1 MNKTEFK
8 NLIEECIREV
18 NEERDR
24 VYLTDNEVAFILK
37 ENYVPAKRD
46 RLLQEGK
53 KKMSYA
59 EAEAMLREE
68 FEQQVDF
75 VESHRLFKEAALRG
89 PGGRFAKKT
98 PPPETTTG
106 SSATTYTTNVDASA
120 GGKTPKGKKGK
131 PAKGGGGRRGK
142 NTPAPAPTGKG
153 GRKGRMDLTG
163 GNAKKR
169 NSPARKKT
177 AQQVGQLTVKLA
189 IDNFAKKNPKE
200 LAALLKRLKA
210 LEAQGT
216 RIEDSLKK
224 LLDSPKVKKAKE
236 KIVPEIAETPPAPIK
251 PGQVPGAAP
260 GGFFSRM
267 VNFVKDN
274 KGTILGTLGT
284 IAAIGGAAA
293 LSSTG
298 LGAMLAPALSSKT
311 VRNALMGGAF
321 GMIGGTIRGKMKGDS
336 WKDSLKQGL
345 KTGAKAMAG
354 GALVGLGQDALGGMF
369 SGGDSS
375 GVTNRATSPDLGWS
389 GDDGTGEPVDHT
401 SQYNYAD
408 SDGGGE
414 PVDHTSQYNYADSD
428 GGGEPVDH
436 TSQYNYADNPDD
448 MKLRGLVPPS
458 ATSDIDTAT
467 INPETGDYYTDAEI
481 ADMKNAPTDPNDP
494 YHSDNYQPAGGGGA
508 APADDTYRRGYEQD
522 MDMARNTELEPD
534 NPGDQSIDT
543 SGGMP
548 PGQNEPESAD
558 DPYGEE
564 TQAAADAEA
573 DAAMAGN
580 ADVRAAGT
588 DDNPYD
594 DADDPATAASYY
606 RERGASEEDAQ
617 FMQDIAQKKQDGVPL
632 SNAETE
638 RAFGI
643 MNNTVQSAG
652 GEASSGVQAGSG
664 GTPMK
669 LPDTPSYS
677 PPESGAGSADGQ
689 RPIPNAPYV
698 DKTTGDRYDEPG
710 SNRVDSRTEK
720 PPTPRDADDKY
731 EPGRGLFG
739 RRR

>member
-251 PGQVPGAAP
+251 PGQVPGATP

-369 SGGDSS
+369 SGG
-375 GVTNRATSPDLGWS
+375 A
-389 GDDGTGEPVDHT
+389 PVDHT

-408 SDGGGE
+408 SGTNPGDAEQFPDDTDSGMVAGGGE
-414 PVDHTSQYNYADSD
+414 EPPSNEPDAGEDDELASLQATS
-428 GGGEPVDH
+428 GG
-436 TSQYNYADNPDD
+436 PDD
-448 MKLRGLVPPS
+448 MKLRDLVPPS
-458 ATSDIDTAT
+458 ATSDIDTTT

-652 GEASSGVQAGSG
+652 GEASSGVQTGSG